1 MNYTKTKEL
10 FSAMDKL
17 EIFSKM
23 HREATLEL
31 DIKWDVV
38 DGYSDVIQEARK
50 EIFNLMEQSQ

>member
-10 FSAMDKL
+10 FSVMDKL

-31 DIKWDVV
+31 DIDWGVV
-38 DGYSDVIQEARK
+38 DRYSDVIEEARK
-50 EIFNLMEQSQ
+50 EIFNLMKKSQ